1 MLLFGMTIVKVFFVD
16 LSELERGY
24 RVVSFIGLGA
34 ILLAVSFLYQR
45 YKDQI
50 NKLVS

>member
-1 MLLFGMTIVKVFFVD
+1 VKVFFID

-24 RVVSFIGLGA
+24 RIVSFIGLGA
-34 ILLAVSFLYQR
+34 ILLVVSFLYQK
-45 YKDQI
+45 YKGQI